1 VVAFF
6 VRKNPFEQKCGIKFN
21 DRTSE
26 KFMNEYWPIV
36 VIILQLIFLEGI
48 LSIDNAAVIGALV
61 SPLPDNQEVPWPGRL
76 QKLGKILHPFLG
88 FQRLAALR
96 VGLLGAYIG
105 RGAMLFFTSFLIH
118 NSWIKLIGAVYLIHL
133 AFDNLEDMHGSGD
146 DDGSIEPIKVRS
158 FWATVLT
165 VETMDLVF
173 SIDNVVAAVSLSEQL
188 WVVLLGVGIGILTMR
203 FAAGIFSYAVER
215 EPILKQAA
223 YILVLNIGVELILD
237 QVWHIEITDLLRF
250 GISVLTILLALAYAH
265 IPFLQKFRFVL
276 IWLAQG
282 IGIINEFVDWLFLP
296 FKTLL
301 NLVAGLFVRTPEIQ
315 RAE

>member
-1 VVAFF
+1 M
-6 VRKNPFEQKCGIKFN
+6 
-21 DRTSE
+21 S
-26 KFMNEYWPIV
+26 EYWPIV
-36 VIILQLIFLEGI
+36 VIVLQLIFLEGI

-61 SPLPDNQEVPWPGRL
+61 SPLPNDQEVPWPGRL
-76 QKLGKILHPFLG
+76 EKLGKILHPFLG

-118 NSWIKLIGAVYLIHL
+118 NSWIKVIGAIYLIHL
-133 AFDNLEDMHGSGD
+133 AFDNLEDISGSGD
-146 DDGSIEPIKVRS
+146 EDESIEPIKVQS

-165 VETMDLVF
+165 VELMDLVF
-173 SIDNVVAAVSLSEQL
+173 SIDNVVAAVSLSEQI
-188 WVVLLGVGIGILTMR
+188 WVVMLGVGIGILTMR

-237 QVWHIEITDLLRF
+237 QVWHVEISDLLRF
-250 GISVLTILLALAYAH
+250 GISILTIALALAYAH

-296 FKTLL
+296 FKAIF
-301 NLVAGLFVRTPEIQ
+301 NRIAGLFVRLPKLQQTK
-315 RAE
+315 